1 MIMKTPTLITAIAM
15 ALLTLGNVAFA
26 ATPANLLTERTT
38 LGANDVF
45 YLEWSDSGTYR
56 GRHIKASSLETEL
69 AAAAAFTDA
78 FQGKDATLSALAGLT
93 IASGKIAY
101 GTGSDTFG
109 TVDSTS
115 FGRSLL
121 NAADAAALR
130 TLAGSVIGT
139 NVQAYD
145 STLASLAG
153 LTITSGKVP
162 YGSGSDTFSTVDSTS
177 FGRSVLNVA
186 DATALRTLAE
196 LTATWVD
203 SGNNGI
209 FTNAVPDLNTGYI
222 SLINEMNSTNATE
235 TRITSNGVIYFYNKQ
250 TGWAVQSKMTFVF
263 PHGDGADYQYNWPS
277 AGGTVLM
284 ANGNGGSLTS
294 LNAGAINGVIPPANL
309 GTGTSIT
316 TKYLRGDGTWQTISG
331 GGDALTTNTLAQFAS
346 TTSAQLAGVLS
357 DENGTGKAIF
367 SAGTLAVASTKT
379 LTASNTITL
388 TATDGST
395 LAIGGGGTLGTAAYT
410 ASSAYEVPL
419 TFSGALSRSVN
430 TITIASASVTNA
442 MLAGSIDLTT
452 KVTGIL
458 PVANGGTGISSIG
471 AGVATFLGTPSS
483 ANLRGALTDESGSGL
498 ILTTS
503 GDGSALT
510 GITQSQVSGLTT
522 TDRASF
528 ANLKPTASTLTYA
541 ATTTFDCDGDGFK
554 TVTLTGNI
562 TFASSNRAAGRSVTI
577 RIVGDSSSRTL
588 TWPAGWKWI
597 GAAAPSTLAANKV
610 AVLTVT
616 FFGTADSDAVAAY
629 AVEP

>member
-1 MIMKTPTLITAIAM
+1 MKTQTLITAIAM
-15 ALLTLGNVAFA
+15 ALLTLGNAAFA

-78 FQGKDATLSALAGLT
+78 FQGKDATLTALAGLT
-93 IASGKIAY
+93 ISAGKVPY
-101 GTGSDTFG
+101 GTGTDAFA

-145 STLASLAG
+145 ADLTTYAGITPSANVQSLLGAADYAAMRSSLGLVIGTHVQAYDGTLASLAG
-153 LTITSGKVP
+153 LTISAGKVP
-162 YGSGSDTFSTVDSTS
+162 YGSGSDTFGTVDSTS
-177 FGRSVLNVA
+177 FGRSVLNAA
-186 DATALRTLAE
+186 DQTALAVLA
-196 LTATWVD
+196 LPSMTSNSGKVLVNNGTAASWSSKISETGVQIVTASAGASALEAYYGTGVNDWKQLQIT
-203 SGNNGI
+203 SGNRII
-209 FTNAVPDLNTGYI
+209 FA
-222 SLINEMNSTNATE
+222 E
-235 TRITSNGVIYFYNKQ
+235 KQ
-250 TGWAVQSKMTFVF
+250 TGWSGQSTVTFA
-263 PHGDGADYQYNWPS
+263 PPTASDGLNITLTMPS
-277 AGGTVLM
+277 TTGTLLL
-284 ANGNGGSLTS
+284 ANGSGASLTS
-294 LNAGAINGVIPPANL
+294 LNAANISGVIPPANL

-331 GGDALTTNTLAQFAS
+331 GGDAVTSGTLGQFAA
-346 TTSAQLAGVLS
+346 TTSSQMAGVLS
-357 DENGTGKAIF
+357 DETGTGAVVYANSPTLVTPALGTPSAVVLTNGTG
-367 SAGTLAVASTKT
+367 
-379 LTASNTITL
+379 
-388 TATDGST
+388 
-395 LAIGGGGTLGTAAYT
+395 
-410 ASSAYEVPL
+410 
-419 TFSGALSRSVN
+419 
-430 TITIASASVTNA
+430 
-442 MLAGSIDLTT
+442 
-452 KVTGIL
+452 L
-458 PVANGGTGISSIG
+458 PVGTGISG
-471 AGVATFLGTPSS
+471 LATGVATFLGTPSS

-528 ANLKPTASTLTYA
+528 ANVKPTASTLTYA

-597 GAAAPSTLAANKV
+597 GAAAPTSLAANKV